1 MVLASHFKKLKG
13 EYMIYINEQ
22 EQILRNKLSI
32 QTDPHSLRMQKLL
45 LLPDLTR
52 TPGSPL
58 HSLVQRILTIPVL
71 SDHEQVEIP
80 EIVPVE
86 INFDLLG
93 HPEDHPA
100 RSPGDT
106 YYIDKT
112 NVLRAQTTCMWPYYL
127 RDPQI
132 VRKLDINGYTAS
144 VCYGK
149 VYRKDEVDRSHYP
162 VFHQID
168 GLLVAKRSFYT
179 ATRDDLAMV
188 LIAIAKAVFGDTI
201 KWKLEDDSFPFTVD
215 SIQLS
220 IYWNNT
226 LLEIVGAGL
235 VNPDVLKLLNLDP
248 MVYNGWAFG
257 FGLDRLAMIRKNIPD
272 IRLLW
277 SDDQRVQDQLS
288 NPDSLY
294 VPVSKYPATSRDI
307 SMILGKS
314 IAINDLF
321 LLIYDTGNALIEEI
335 TVIDNYSDDQ
345 KFGIDK
351 KSITLRIIYRSHV
364 RTLLTEEI
372 NLIQETIRL
381 KLVGEFNVVLR

>member
-1 MVLASHFKKLKG
+1 MNYIYKSEPVLR
-13 EYMIYINEQ
+13 Q
-22 EQILRNKLSI
+22 QLSE

-45 LLPDLTR
+45 HLPDLTR

-58 HSLVQRILTIPVL
+58 YSLIHRILTIPLL
-71 SDHEQVEIP
+71 SDHELVEIP

-93 HPEDHPA
+93 HPDDHPA
-100 RSPGDT
+100 RNPGDT
-106 YYIDKT
+106 YYVDKN

-127 RDPQI
+127 RDPQTLQ
-132 VRKLDINGYTAS
+132 KLDKDGYAAS
-144 VCYGK
+144 ICYGK

-188 LIAIAKAVFGDTI
+188 LISIAKAIFGDAVE
-201 KWKLEDDSFPFTVD
+201 WKLEDDSFPFTVD

-235 VNPDVLKLLNLDP
+235 VNPDVLQMLNLDP
-248 MVYNGWAFG
+248 SVYNGWAFG

-277 SDDQRVQDQLS
+277 SDDQRVLDQLA

-294 VPVSKYPATSRDI
+294 IPVSRYPATSRDI
-307 SMILGKS
+307 SMILEKS
-314 IAINDLF
+314 IAINDLL
-321 LLIYDTGNALIEEI
+321 LLIHDTGNSLIEEI
-335 TVIDNYSDDQ
+335 SVIDNYSNDQ
-345 KFGIDK
+345 KFGADK

-372 NLIQETIRL
+372 NRIQESIRL
-381 KLVGEFNVVLR
+381 KLTDEFGVVLR